1 MRQILTK
8 VHGENGVTAK
18 EKKMVEPYVSED
30 LAERSE
36 EKVQQKEKVED
47 MAVALEEARNKLQE
61 TEDKLLRLAAE
72 FENTKKRLDREREIS
87 LKYAEEN
94 ILKDILPGID
104 NIERAME
111 QGRESNSIE
120 SLLEGVELT
129 RNGLLATLEKYGVKA
144 IESIGQPFDPN
155 IHEALAMEEAE
166 NIEPNLVL
174 REYLK
179 GYLFK
184 ERLLRPAKVIVSKP
198 PASCT

>member
-1 MRQILTK
+1 
-8 VHGENGVTAK
+8 VTAK
-18 EKKMVEPYVSED
+18 EKKMVEPSVSEN
-30 LAERSE
+30 LAEKSE
-36 EKVQQKEKVED
+36 GKIQQKEKVED

-94 ILKDILPGID
+94 ILKDLLPGID

-155 IHEALAMEEAE
+155 LHEALAMEETGA
-166 NIEPNLVL
+166 IEPNFVL

-198 PASCT
+198 PASGT